1 MSKPKIDLMAVLE
14 ETAAPKLPPV
24 AAPAAKAAPKAK
36 ARTPAPTTQGR
47 AGLANVSAYLD
58 PQFQTNLRMA
68 KAVHNIAA
76 GEAIADALNDWF
88 KKMNLPV
95 VSGVAAFTREGRKSD
110 A

>member
-1 MSKPKIDLMAVLE
+1 MSRPKIDLMEVLGDSAKPQ
-14 ETAAPKLPPV
+14 AAAPV
-24 AAPAAKAAPKAK
+24 AAPAKAARKAK
-36 ARTPAPTTQGR
+36 AGSPAPRTQGR
-47 AGLANVSAYLD
+47 DGLANVSAYLD

-95 VSGVAAFTREGRKSD
+95 VSGVAAFTRDGRQ
-110 A
+110 